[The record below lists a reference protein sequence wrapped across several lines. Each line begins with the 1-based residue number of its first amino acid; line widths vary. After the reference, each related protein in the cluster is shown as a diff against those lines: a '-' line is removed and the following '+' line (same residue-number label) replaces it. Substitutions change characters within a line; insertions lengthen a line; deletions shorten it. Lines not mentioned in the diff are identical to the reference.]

1 MNKLDFYR
9 KCYEDCKLV
18 IADLYERKDLPEE
31 RKMALIDKMLDKMN
45 ELKALIE
52 EIEEFML

>member
-9 KCYEDCKLV
+9 KCYEDCKLI
-18 IADLYERKDLPEE
+18 IAELYKSKDISEE

-52 EIEEFML
+52 EIENFML

>member
-18 IADLYERKDLPEE
+18 IADLYERNDIPEN
-31 RKMALIDKMLDKMN
+31 RKEVLIDKMLDKMN
-45 ELKALIE
+45 ELKRLIE
-52 EIEEFML
+52 EIEDFML